1 MNYQE
6 LLKQGIQR
14 VQDLTNQYEQFLKQK
29 DHGMAAITRG
39 ELSAARAWLAGAVAA
54 GEAKR
59 EDKNASTN

>member
-14 VQDLTNQYEQFLKQK
+14 VQELTSQYELYLKQR
-29 DHGMAAITRG
+29 DHGMAAVTRG
-39 ELSAARAWLAGAVAA
+39 ELSAARAWLQGAIAA

-59 EDKNASTN
+59 EDAR